1 MEGWLWK
8 KGGGT
13 RKMFGRRNWKKR
25 WVKLLRRKEAED
37 KAEDNAGGAD
47 VVSGSA
53 GASADGAVQ
62 LQCFTAEAG
71 TAKFLKKIVNLDQYD
86 SVEMFET
93 AAKHKKQRTKDGDT
107 KDGGD
112 TGDANPMNGED
123 SPRGARRPLMVAA
136 AFTSG
141 LLQQSVRRTHSEL
154 MIPPPR
160 PMRTVGVKAASQQ
173 CAKHPRWS
181 ESSTCPL
188 RQLKI
193 DYSGS
198 LCCRWRH
205 HICVSHGGSG
215 WAWGWGSR
223 PGGALLRCRGS
234 WRAGLARRGQ
244 LRYKPC
250 TAYAQASVFNMR
262 CHGPNEQVGR
272 VPAPSAAG
280 SRGESTQDASLH

>member
-1 MEGWLWK
+1 MEGGMEDPQSIRYSNEIEDENSDLTTDPAADDSSWAGSKVEAAEMAAAVNDPTEKSSAADGEWEVLMEGWLWK

-123 SPRGARRPLMVAA
+123 SPSKGGKEATDGGGRFHLRLVAA
-136 AFTSG
+136 
-141 LLQQSVRRTHSEL
+141 
-154 MIPPPR
+154 
-160 PMRTVGVKAASQQ
+160 K
-173 CAKHPRWS
+173 
-181 ESSTCPL
+181 
-188 RQLKI
+188 
-193 DYSGS
+193 
-198 LCCRWRH
+198 
-205 HICVSHGGSG
+205 
-215 WAWGWGSR
+215 
-223 PGGALLRCRGS
+223 
-234 WRAGLARRGQ
+234 
-244 LRYKPC
+244 C
-250 TAYAQASVFNMR
+250 TADTLGTDDPTSSSDANGGGEGSEPTVRKAPEVEREFNM
-262 CHGPNEQVGR
+262 
-272 VPAPSAAG
+272 SAE
-280 SRGESTQDASLH
+280 R